1 MNTYKLLFDLFVASH
16 VNEKSALILQLGMA
30 LHALTLCEKP
40 TMSSVAKVSGLKEV
54 PYAGSLQ
61 YNRLNYQ
68 QKLAVK
74 YFNLFNTADVRA
86 QHAEKIENFKR
97 SLESLNF
104 NVQYKDFDFMPL
116 RIFALAEGFILKTGE
131 DFRSM
136 VFSAFKTKLK
146 LLQDDQIIS
155 RMFKDAEPVE
165 ELSPL
170 SRISD
175 ASNTYSASITYL
187 ALAAHKKD
195 GMGLLLASLT
205 QADPIV
211 ALCEVVKYH
220 HAEMDR
226 IRRKLEDL
234 D

>member
-1 MNTYKLLFDLFVASH
+1 MNTFKLLCDLFAESGG
-16 VNEKSALILQLGMA
+16 NEKSALILQLGMA
-30 LHALTLCEKP
+30 LHALTRSEKP
-40 TMSSVAKVSGLKEV
+40 TMSGVAKVSGLKEV
-54 PYAGSLQ
+54 PYVGSLQ
-61 YNRLNYQ
+61 YNRLNYL

-74 YFNLFNTADVRA
+74 YFNLFNSIDVRA
-86 QHAEKIENFKR
+86 QHAEKIENFKC

-104 NVQYKDFDFMPL
+104 NVQYRDFDFTSL
-116 RIFALAEGFILKTGE
+116 RIFALAEGFIIKTGE
-131 DFRSM
+131 DFRRM
-136 VFSAFKTKLK
+136 VFSAFKTKPK
-146 LLQDDQIIS
+146 LLQDDQIVS
-155 RMFKDAEPVE
+155 RMFKDTAPVE
-165 ELSPL
+165 EPSPL

-220 HAEMDR
+220 QAEMDR
-226 IRRKLEDL
+226 IRRELEDL
-234 D
+234 G